1 MARGMQSIQ
10 DIDRTYYRLVWR
22 CWEKC
27 WPVQKQHVF
36 HQAMGRAQ
44 LRYKIESHL
53 CWAQNL
59 PWTTC
64 QIQCVSFQNSH
75 LQRAPHILILHQCHY
90 FVWNRLPVKGNKSL
104 TMWHSR
110 VRRSIL
116 SSIETIKTELVLRYW
131 IRVSSSEYRPSSIK
145 ISKSNLEWDIVTY
158 YAVLSE
164 QTVSAVPFSSCE
176 SYMRRYY
183 LKHKIWYCAKEC
195 AFLVPEGI
203 SRCAQAILPCA

>member
-1 MARGMQSIQ
+1 MTHWPPLTLQPHDHLSPTINDHTIVNHSLHIHLHLLKFMARGMQSIQ

-110 VRRSIL
+110 ARRGIL

-131 IRVSSSEYRPSSIK
+131 IRLSSSEYRPSSNK
-145 ISKSNLEWDIVTY
+145 D
-158 YAVLSE
+158 
-164 QTVSAVPFSSCE
+164 Q
-176 SYMRRYY
+176 
-183 LKHKIWYCAKEC
+183 
-195 AFLVPEGI
+195 
-203 SRCAQAILPCA
+203 

>member
-1 MARGMQSIQ
+1 MAIGHNPKFELSLWGNPVMTHWPPLTLQPHDHLSPTINDHTIVNHSLHIHLHLLEFMARGMQSIQ

-75 LQRAPHILILHQCHY
+75 LQTAPHILILHQCHY
-90 FVWNRLPVKGNKSL
+90 FVWNHLPVKGNKSL

-110 VRRSIL
+110 ARRSIL
-116 SSIETIKTELVLRYW
+116 SSIETIKTELVLRY
-131 IRVSSSEYRPSSIK
+131 
-145 ISKSNLEWDIVTY
+145 
-158 YAVLSE
+158 
-164 QTVSAVPFSSCE
+164 
-176 SYMRRYY
+176 
-183 LKHKIWYCAKEC
+183 
-195 AFLVPEGI
+195 
-203 SRCAQAILPCA
+203 